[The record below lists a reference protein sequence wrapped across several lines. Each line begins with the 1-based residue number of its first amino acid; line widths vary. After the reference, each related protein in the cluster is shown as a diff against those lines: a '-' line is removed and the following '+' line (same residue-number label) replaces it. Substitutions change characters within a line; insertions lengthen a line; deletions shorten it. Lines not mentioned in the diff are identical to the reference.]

1 MLWGFSAP
9 RPRRLALATHNLRRL
24 LQTFEA
30 LADLGPALTGEAD
43 FQANALAMLRAALD
57 AVGAREGVLFTFNEK
72 PALLRS
78 AAVHGLAVLP
88 DPALIPLL
96 PKHVYAL
103 GHAQGAQ
110 TLPPDG
116 SWSSLLS
123 TNGNVAPQLF
133 HCLAPLRVRNR
144 LVGLLAL
151 GRPAESAH
159 YGAEQL
165 EVLEL
170 LAHYIALAVHN
181 WLLTHSLERRVSEN
195 LRLLASLNT
204 FCDHALEAFATAID
218 VKHVNIHGHSV
229 RVGHYAAGIGEAL
242 GMEATE
248 VAGLRSAGYLHDIGK
263 VAVDKRLFAKPDRL
277 DEDEFREMADH
288 TLVGHRIVAGIDF
301 PWPQLP
307 EVVRWH
313 HERADGTG
321 YPDQLRLDELP
332 MQARIVAV
340 ADTFDAMLSDRPWRP
355 GLDLGQTLSEMIKIA
370 PQKYDVAAVQALLI
384 QVRRHAVDPNR
395 SRFLDERVFCN
406 IGPADVDNLAS
417 ELNYRLTQGRTTI
430 DMTGDVTGV

>member
-1 MLWGFSAP
+1 VLRSICSGVSP
-9 RPRRLALATHNLRRL
+9 RPFYLALATHNLRRL

-30 LADLGPALTGEAD
+30 LADLGPALTGESD
-43 FQANALAMLRAALD
+43 FQANALAMLRAALE

-72 PALLRS
+72 PALLSS

-103 GHAQGAQ
+103 SHAQNAQ

-116 SWSSLLS
+116 SWNHLLS

-151 GRPAESAH
+151 GRAADAGH
-159 YGAEQL
+159 YTPEML

-218 VKHVNIHGHSV
+218 VKHVQVHGHSV

-242 GMEATE
+242 GLEATQ
-248 VAGLRSAGYLHDIGK
+248 VAALRSAGYLHDIGK
-263 VAVDKRLFAKPDRL
+263 VAVDKRLFAKTERL
-277 DEDEFREMADH
+277 SEDEFREMADH

-313 HERADGTG
+313 HERADGSG
-321 YPDQLRLDELP
+321 YPDQLGLDELP
-332 MQARIVAV
+332 MEARIVGV

-355 GLDLGQTLSEMIKIA
+355 GLDLGQALTEMVKIA
-370 PQKYDVAAVQALLI
+370 PQKYDVTAVQALLI
-384 QVRRHAVDPNR
+384 QVRRHAVDPAR

-417 ELNYRLTQGRTTI
+417 ELNYRLTQGRTH
-430 DMTGDVTGV
+430 MEVTGL